1 MLTAPAE
8 RFECWRT
15 AAGERGLTLGQLA
28 ADGLELAVS
37 HAGTV

>member
-8 RFECWRT
+8 RFECWHT

-28 ADGLELAVS
+28 ADV
-37 HAGTV
+37 